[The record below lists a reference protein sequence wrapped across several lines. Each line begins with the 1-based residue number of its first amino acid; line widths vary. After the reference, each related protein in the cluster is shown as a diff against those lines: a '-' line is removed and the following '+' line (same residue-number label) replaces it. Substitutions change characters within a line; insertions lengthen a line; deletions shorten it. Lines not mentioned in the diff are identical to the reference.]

1 SRCPKI
7 RMGLALP
14 LPCRRATTFF
24 LRAEGPITWMSA
36 SGNPAARSRCA
47 TASAAGVERTPRS
60 VVSSSVRSRDIS
72 RASGRWPL
80 AYGALF
86 IPTIYFR
93 VALFMIE
100 RNSMMRDR
108 VDWPTVRAEADQLL
122 RDARHTRDTYP
133 AIRLVLRRL
142 GDNHSHLVP
151 PETVRAIQHGS
162 NL

>member
-1 SRCPKI
+1 MRVRRWLRRIGIACLSL
-7 RMGLALP
+7 MVLA
-14 LPCRRATTFF
+14 A
-24 LRAEGPITWMSA
+24 
-36 SGNPAARSRCA
+36 
-47 TASAAGVERTPRS
+47 V
-60 VVSSSVRSRDIS
+60 
-72 RASGRWPL
+72 

-133 AIRLVLRRL
+133 AIRLVLSHSAQRL
-142 GDNHSHLVP
+142 LLRSRTSNMMASPAIKALMR
-151 PETVRAIQHGS
+151 TVIPI
-162 NL
+162 